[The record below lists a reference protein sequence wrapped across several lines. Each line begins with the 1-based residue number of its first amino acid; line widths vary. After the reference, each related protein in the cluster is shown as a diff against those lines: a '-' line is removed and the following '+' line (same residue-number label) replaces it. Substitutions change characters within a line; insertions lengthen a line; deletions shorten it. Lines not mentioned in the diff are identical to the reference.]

1 MPSGETHYKIWKI
14 GWLIALPLTA
24 YLTIYFPVAGPSF
37 MLGYLF
43 GVICDPDWDEM
54 GATGSEGRMVK
65 VPILGWLMYGISSI
79 YGAMFRR
86 HHRSFLTHFPGV
98 STAIRILFVFFW
110 IPPLYFFGIVK
121 WTGWSI
127 DLYTWFWIGLSFGD
141 FLHWAADMIVSDV
154 RNITNKNNKD
164 DGHNRGKYG

>member
-1 MPSGETHYKIWKI
+1 
-14 GWLIALPLTA
+14 
-24 YLTIYFPVAGPSF
+24 

-110 IPPLYFFGIVK
+110 IPLLYYFKIVR
-121 WTGWSI
+121 WEDWNI
-127 DLYTWFWIGLSFGD
+127 DLYSWFWLGLSFGD
-141 FLHWAADMIVSDV
+141 FLHWGADLIVTDV
-154 RNITNKNNKD
+154 KKIHGEPNWNKEENKL
-164 DGHNRGKYG
+164 RS